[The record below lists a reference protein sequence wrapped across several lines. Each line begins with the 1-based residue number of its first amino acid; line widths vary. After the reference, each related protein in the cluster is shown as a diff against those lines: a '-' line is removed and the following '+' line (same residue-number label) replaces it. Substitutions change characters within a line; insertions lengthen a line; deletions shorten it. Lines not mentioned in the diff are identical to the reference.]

1 MRIKIASLAAVA
13 AFAALTPAAFA
24 ADMPVAQ
31 APVEAMVAEQAS
43 FDWTGFYVGAFGGYG
58 FGEAETTLDG
68 SADIEGPLAGGTVGY
83 NHQMGQFV
91 VGLEADGAWSG
102 IDNEDDSLAF
112 DTSIDWL
119 STVRGRVG
127 FALDSFLIYG
137 TGGAAIGEVTYD
149 AGGGVGEESDTRV
162 GWAAGGGV
170 EAALTD
176 NISVKG
182 EYLYVDLG
190 EEEIGGDDVG
200 INAHTVKG
208 GVNYR
213 F

>member
-1 MRIKIASLAAVA
+1 MKTRIASLAAA
-13 AFAALTPAAFA
+13 AAIIALSPAAFA

-31 APVEAMVAEQAS
+31 APVEAMVPEQAS
-43 FDWTGFYVGAFGGYG
+43 FDWSGFYIGAFGGYG
-58 FGEAETTLDG
+58 WGETDDG
-68 SADIEGPLAGGTVGY
+68 FDSVDIEGALAGGTVGY

-102 IDNEDDSLAF
+102 IEGDDAAF

-127 FALDSFLIYG
+127 FALDNFLIYG
-137 TGGAAIGEVTYD
+137 TGGAAIGEVSYD
-149 AGGGVGEESDTRV
+149 DGIVDDSDTRV
-162 GWAAGGGV
+162 GWTAGGGV
-170 EAALTD
+170 EAAVTD
-176 NISVKG
+176 NISIKG

-190 EEEIGGDDVG
+190 EEEIGGTDVD
-200 INAHTVKG
+200 INAHTVRG
-208 GVNYR
+208 GINYR

>member
-1 MRIKIASLAAVA
+1 MKTKIASLAAAA
-13 AFAALTPAAFA
+13 AFVALSPAAFA

-31 APVEAMVAEQAS
+31 APVEAMVPEQAS

-58 FGEAETTLDG
+58 WGETDDGLD
-68 SADIEGPLAGGTVGY
+68 SVDIEGALAGGTVGY

-102 IDNEDDSLAF
+102 IEGDDAAF

-127 FALDSFLIYG
+127 FALDNFLIYG
-137 TGGAAIGEVTYD
+137 TGGAAIGEVSYD
-149 AGGGVGEESDTRV
+149 DGIAIDDSDTRV
-162 GWAAGGGV
+162 GWTAGGGV
-170 EAALTD
+170 EAAVTD
-176 NISVKG
+176 NISIKG

-190 EEEIGGDDVG
+190 EEEIGGTDVD

-208 GVNYR
+208 GINYR

>member
-1 MRIKIASLAAVA
+1 
-13 AFAALTPAAFA
+13 
-24 ADMPVAQ
+24 
-31 APVEAMVAEQAS
+31 
-43 FDWTGFYVGAFGGYG
+43 
-58 FGEAETTLDG
+58 
-68 SADIEGPLAGGTVGY
+68 
-83 NHQMGQFV
+83 MGQFV
-91 VGLEADGAWSG
+91 LGLEADGAWSG
-102 IDNEDDSLAF
+102 IEDDDGAV

-127 FALDSFLIYG
+127 FALDNFLIYG

-149 AGGGVGEESDTRV
+149 DGVVDDSDTRV
-162 GWAAGGGV
+162 GWTAGAGV

-176 NISVKG
+176 NISIKG

-190 EEEIGGDDVG
+190 EEEIGGVDVDV
-200 INAHTVKG
+200 NAHTVKG